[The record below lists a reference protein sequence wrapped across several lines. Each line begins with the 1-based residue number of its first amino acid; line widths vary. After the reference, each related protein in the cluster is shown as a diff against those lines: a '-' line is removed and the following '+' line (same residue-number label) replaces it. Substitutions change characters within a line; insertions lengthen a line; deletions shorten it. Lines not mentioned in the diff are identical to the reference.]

1 MIYINDEKISF
12 LTQPKSTVGQMIYK
26 KMAELRPA
34 LEKRKFKLVWR
45 KGVEQI
51 NPLQKIKESKKGVFV
66 PFTVH
71 INNEEGTNKVVFC
84 ESANRDAV
92 GNMHYREKGEWFKG
106 SKTLGIEDMEL
117 ALYYSLFCPY
127 VKSGLI
133 VIENKEL
140 EAQETALARQ
150 NMAKYL
156 YYLYNETSPVFG
168 DKDKLVE
175 IAKAFGIA
183 GADDMEINLMKN
195 AIHDAV
201 VQRETHFH
209 DGIKFFEKYIKGE
222 DDMLKP
228 LADVQTLIDM
238 NEIYID
244 NQEFSWKL
252 KNGNKFM
259 TLNPT
264 DVQNQ
269 QEAKKR
275 LANYL
280 VTNPDK
286 YEAIAQLLDKRVEV
300 PEVKSIEDLEMLD
313 FEQLKAL
320 GKKLGLKVHQISKE
334 KLILN
339 IRQKMEI

>member
-1 MIYINDEKISF
+1 MIYINDEKIS
-12 LTQPKSTVGQMIYK
+12 LATQPKSSIGQMIYK

-34 LEKRKFKLVWR
+34 LEKRKFRLVWR
-45 KGVEQI
+45 KGVEHI
-51 NPLQKIKESKKGVFV
+51 NKLQGIKESKKGVFV

-71 INNEEGTNKVVFC
+71 VNNEEGTNKVVFC
-84 ESANRDAV
+84 DSATRDAV

-106 SKTLGIEDMEL
+106 SRTLGIEDMEL

-133 VIENKEL
+133 VIENKEA
-140 EAQETALARQ
+140 EALETATARQ
-150 NMAKYL
+150 SMAKYL
-156 YYLYNETSPVFG
+156 YYLYEETSPIFA
-168 DKDKLVE
+168 DKDKLIE
-175 IAKAFGIA
+175 IAKAFGIG
-183 GADDMEINLMKN
+183 GADDMDINLMKN

-201 VQRETHFH
+201 VARETHFK
-209 DGIKFFEKYIKGE
+209 DGIKYFEKYIKGE
-222 DDMLKP
+222 DEMLKP

-244 NQEFSWKL
+244 HQDFSWKL
-252 KNGNKFM
+252 KGGNKFM
-259 TLNPT
+259 ALSPT
-264 DVQNQ
+264 DVQNV

-280 VTNPDK
+280 VANPDK
-286 YEAIAQLLDKRVEV
+286 YEALSTILDTRITV
-300 PEVKSIEDLEMLD
+300 PEVTTIEELEMLD

-320 GKKLGLKVHQISKE
+320 GKQHGLKTYQISKE

-339 IRQKMEI
+339 IRQKLGV